1 MKKFMSVL
9 LTAILVLCLAGC
21 GGEKKDVKT
30 VLNDAM
36 QKAQESADMDL
47 TIDMDMDMTVAEQS
61 IAMQMQMDVKV
72 QDNNKETM
80 RMEMPMSL
88 NMPDQGVSM
97 DMNFYYA
104 DGYYY
109 MDTMG
114 MKIKTPMDLSKIQE
128 SLESSTGLVDIGIEG
143 MKDLEMEEKDGSYI
157 IHFAGDTEKMTDYMD
172 SVMKTMETMSGMEDS
187 DVKLEELKGTITVNK
202 EGYITAQD
210 IDMTMTMV
218 VEGEETECSMVMNA
232 VYNNPGKPVTVELPD
247 LSEYEEMQL
256 TE

>member
-30 VLNDAM
+30 ILNDAM

-47 TIDMDMDMTVAEQS
+47 TIDMDMDMTAAGES
-61 IAMQMQMDVKV
+61 MAMEMQMDVKV

-80 RMEMPMSL
+80 KMEMPMSL
-88 NMPDQGVSM
+88 NMPGQGVSM
-97 DMNFYYA
+97 DMNLYYA

-109 MDTMG
+109 MDMMG
-114 MKIKTPMDLSKIQE
+114 MKIKTPMDLAEIQK
-128 SLESSTGLVDIGIEG
+128 SLEGSTGMVNIGIEG
-143 MKDLEMEEKDGSYI
+143 MKELEMEEKDGTYI
-157 IHFAGDTEKMTDYMD
+157 INFVGDTEKMADYMD
-172 SVMKTMETMSGMEDS
+172 SVMTTMESMYGIEDS
-187 DVKLEELKGTITVNK
+187 DVKLEEMKGTITVNK
-202 EGYITAQD
+202 EGYITEQNVE
-210 IDMTMTMV
+210 MTMTMV
-218 VEGEETECSMVMNA
+218 VEGEETECSLVMNA
-232 VYNNPGKPVTVELPD
+232 VYNNPGEAVTVELPD